1 MSHLIGKGRYGRE
14 TYPTPAQSS
23 GGSASV
29 SPSIALIASFV
40 GGESG
45 TTDQSSF
52 DDVVPLD
59 TSPFSAV
66 AGTHLY
72 VAGFIGAGDT
82 GGLVDLFD
90 YTDSRSLLA
99 APIDI
104 TNESPAVGYSAALVH
119 PMVAGHHIALRAKA
133 VGDSPRTSIQSA
145 YVL

>member
-14 TYPTPAQSS
+14 TYPAPAQGSS
-23 GGSASV
+23 GSASV

-40 GGESG
+40 GGEAD
-45 TTDQSSF
+45 TTDQSDF
-52 DDVVPLD
+52 QDIVPLD
-59 TSPFSAV
+59 TSPFSA
-66 AGTHLY
+66 ATGTHLY

-82 GGLVDLFD
+82 GGLVDLYD

-104 TNESPAVGYSAALVH
+104 TNESPAVVYSAALVH
-119 PMVAGHHIALRAKA
+119 PMVAGHSVSLRAKA